1 MLDSSPV
8 SLHEDIK
15 EYLQIMLE
23 NEIIFYTDSP
33 QFFPEMSTQWDEPFE
48 ISNAIIDIDS
58 SSVFATEAIRQLLV
72 SGCRA
77 LQIRVYSTM
86 TIKSI
91 SSLIS
96 LTSKSKINSIE
107 LILPF
112 MEENS
117 FQDFE
122 LFVKE
127 YPQISLITVYGANKD
142 EAINMTGDKFGIIFY
157 VKEKVYSEKCCGK
170 INPSFFTINTR
181 TFMESQNFNS
191 CLNRKVSVD
200 KVGEIKNC
208 PSMQN
213 SYGNVMNTLIRDVV
227 KNTKFSDVWSKSK
240 STISE
245 CKVCEFRHICT
256 DCRAYVEDPNDDS
269 SKPLKCGYNPLTGE
283 WSEWSENPLKKKA
296 MEYYNI

>member
-1 MLDSSPV
+1 MELPNLGYGIIGKPV
-8 SLHEDIK
+8 S
-15 EYLQIMLE
+15 YL
-23 NEIIFYTDSP
+23 YGVP
-33 QFFPEMSTQWDEPFE
+33 
-48 ISNAIIDIDS
+48 
-58 SSVFATEAIRQLLV
+58 
-72 SGCRA
+72 
-77 LQIRVYSTM
+77 M